1 MSKGKRNFLLV
12 LISVMVGIIYFIPY
26 LRFFFYDQML
36 DGFHLT
42 NLQLAR
48 LGRFMAWLPCS
59 ATRSAVTWPTVSAR
73 VFC

>member
-42 NLQLAR
+42 NLQLGT
-48 LGRFMAWLPCS
+48 LGSIYGLVALFCYPLF
-59 ATRSAVTWPTVSAR
+59 WPWQG
-73 VFC
+73 